1 MSSQNALQLA
11 TSIQS
16 RVGSSLLSVN
26 SMLPPGEAAGA
37 MLQAGGG
44 SLGVFL
50 LRDLANLQQRTYEC
64 VEKVAHILQ
73 SQLDL
78 ADDAERR
85 ERDQAAELA
94 KEKALK
100 GPTLI
105 TNGNAGKPSGDTN
118 LEDIENAIEKGTFSE
133 LLTGGLTAALLAP
146 QALKSFGTKMG
157 GKLLKGGLYGAIAGF
172 VADPIIKYVDENFKL
187 ELDEEAKKEI
197 KLSMIGAGVGFGVA
211 GIPGAIVGAT
221 APMIASVASYIS
233 GNLNAKD
240 VKDSDFAATAIGGAA
255 ASMWTVGKL
264 GGLMAMSKIGG
275 VATFGAA
282 IGALPV
288 IIGVGAA
295 VALGVGAMYLAK
307 KIDEYQEM
315 TLNKLSKTTAKL
327 DKEMGMWAA
336 KEEESLFERMG
347 INLGNISA
355 IGEAQVAA
363 KEAYE
368 QIGQDKDKFMASENP
383 AKLTGLVNAI
393 SNYSDEALRT
403 ILLDKTKGENF
414 FSTLENLKGV
424 AARGGF
430 GAESGQVFKSLT
442 AMSDKIQNTAIAML
456 AEGKKGDAIKAAANN
471 SAGRIRGQI
480 EGGDQLENIP
490 ELERKKAE
498 LLFERAIVEAQVVE
512 EKKKLEDMKAKG
524 MGRDR
529 NFLSKNEFEKQEALI
544 KNLEG
549 QMVYNRNNPQNL
561 ENRIMMIDKRLQKF
575 GTTNG
580 LLYNLDQLREIM
592 TDAELKDL
600 IKMSVNSQG
609 TEFLN
614 EQKEATAIQSV
625 ISPIVINKGGNQTV
639 NKAEQVNVVKKLS
652 MESDANYHREAYGF
666 AN

>member
-1 MSSQNALQLA
+1 
-11 TSIQS
+11 
-16 RVGSSLLSVN
+16 
-26 SMLPPGEAAGA
+26 
-37 MLQAGGG
+37 
-44 SLGVFL
+44 
-50 LRDLANLQQRTYEC
+50 
-64 VEKVAHILQ
+64 
-73 SQLDL
+73 
-78 ADDAERR
+78 
-85 ERDQAAELA
+85 
-94 KEKALK
+94 
-100 GPTLI
+100 
-105 TNGNAGKPSGDTN
+105 
-118 LEDIENAIEKGTFSE
+118 
-133 LLTGGLTAALLAP
+133 
-146 QALKSFGTKMG
+146 
-157 GKLLKGGLYGAIAGF
+157 
-172 VADPIIKYVDENFKL
+172 
-187 ELDEEAKKEI
+187 
-197 KLSMIGAGVGFGVA
+197 MIGAGVGFGVA

-580 LLYNLDQLREIM
+580 LLYNLDELRNIM
-592 TDAELKDL
+592 SDAELKDL
-600 IKMSVNSQG
+600 IKMSVTQQG
-609 TEFLN
+609 AQFLQT
-614 EQKEATAIQSV
+614 QKEATAIQSV